1 MSEEDSFMKR
11 KLIAFLVIFA
21 LITSAA
27 PAMARD
33 IDEAD
38 IIADALFVR
47 PVSLAATVVGSV
59 IFVVALPFSI
69 PSGSVGTVG
78 QEIVVAPAKY
88 TFIRPMGDF
97 DYNP

>member
-1 MSEEDSFMKR
+1 MRK

-21 LITSAA
+21 LITAA
-27 PAMARD
+27 VPAMAGE

-38 IIADALFVR
+38 IIADALVVR
-47 PVSLAATVVGSV
+47 PVSFAAMLVGSV

-78 QEIVVAPAKY
+78 QELVVTPAKY
-88 TFIRPMGDF
+88 TFVRPLGDF
-97 DYNP
+97 DYIP

>member
-1 MSEEDSFMKR
+1 MRK

-21 LITSAA
+21 LITAAA
-27 PAMARD
+27 PAMAGE

-38 IIADALFVR
+38 IIADALVVR
-47 PVSLAATVVGSV
+47 PVSFAAMLVGSV

-78 QEIVVAPAKY
+78 QELVVTPAKY
-88 TFIRPMGDF
+88 TFVRPLGDF
-97 DYNP
+97 DYIP

>member
-1 MSEEDSFMKR
+1 MRK

-21 LITSAA
+21 LITAAA
-27 PAMARD
+27 PAMAGE

-38 IIADALFVR
+38 IIADALVVR
-47 PVSLAATVVGSV
+47 PVSFAAMLVGSV

-78 QEIVVAPAKY
+78 QELVVTPAKY
-88 TFIRPMGDF
+88 TFVRPMGDF
-97 DYNP
+97 DYIP

>member
-11 KLIAFLVIFA
+11 KLIAFLVSFA
-21 LITSAA
+21 LITSAV
-27 PAMARD
+27 PVMAGE

-38 IIADALFVR
+38 IIADALVVR
-47 PVSLAATVVGSV
+47 PVSFAAMLAGSV
-59 IFVVALPFSI
+59 IFVIALPFSI
-69 PSGSVGTVG
+69 PSGSVETVG
-78 QEIVVAPAKY
+78 QQIVVAPAKY

>member
-1 MSEEDSFMKR
+1 MKR

-21 LITSAA
+21 LITSAV
-27 PAMARD
+27 PVMAGE

-38 IIADALFVR
+38 IIADALVVR
-47 PVSLAATVVGSV
+47 PVSFAAMLAGSV
-59 IFVVALPFSI
+59 IFVIALPFSI
-69 PSGSVGTVG
+69 PSGSVETVG
-78 QEIVVAPAKY
+78 QQIVVAPAKY

>member
-1 MSEEDSFMKR
+1 MRK
-11 KLIAFLVIFA
+11 KLIAFLMIFA
-21 LITSAA
+21 LITSAV
-27 PAMARD
+27 PVMAGE

-38 IIADALFVR
+38 IIADALVVR
-47 PVSLAATVVGSV
+47 PVSFAATVVGSV